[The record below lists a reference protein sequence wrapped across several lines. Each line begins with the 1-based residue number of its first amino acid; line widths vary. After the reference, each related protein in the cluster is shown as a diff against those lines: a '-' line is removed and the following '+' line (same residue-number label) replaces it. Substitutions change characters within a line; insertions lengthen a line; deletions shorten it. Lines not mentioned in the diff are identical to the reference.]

1 LDQFYAKTSQLPLFL
16 VFILAAAILIAIYP
30 SLSFM
35 IGAMAEQ
42 AQPYN
47 ESTEMDNNYNI
58 YGQKE
63 NDYGNDNNHYK
74 LQFPPSYEPEY
85 YEPEYY
91 EPEYYEPEYYEPE
104 NKSPSEIDNYSL
116 DESTYN
122 NNYNDIEIQK
132 RHQQEE
138 QKLDKEMIQP
148 LEEQTHKGK
157 QSVNQEQLV
166 STPEEDYLINGE
178 SQQQEQL
185 KVQVNEDNSE
195 KNMFKKNIEQKLEDS
210 DEQEKEDKEDNKK
223 SNSETSYQIDP
234 RFRSFFPL

>member
-1 LDQFYAKTSQLPLFL
+1 
-16 VFILAAAILIAIYP
+16 
-30 SLSFM
+30 
-35 IGAMAEQ
+35 
-42 AQPYN
+42 
-47 ESTEMDNNYNI
+47 
-58 YGQKE
+58 
-63 NDYGNDNNHYK
+63 
-74 LQFPPSYEPEY
+74 
-85 YEPEYY
+85 
-91 EPEYYEPEYYEPE
+91 
-104 NKSPSEIDNYSL
+104 
-116 DESTYN
+116 
-122 NNYNDIEIQK
+122 
-132 RHQQEE
+132 
-138 QKLDKEMIQP
+138 MIQP